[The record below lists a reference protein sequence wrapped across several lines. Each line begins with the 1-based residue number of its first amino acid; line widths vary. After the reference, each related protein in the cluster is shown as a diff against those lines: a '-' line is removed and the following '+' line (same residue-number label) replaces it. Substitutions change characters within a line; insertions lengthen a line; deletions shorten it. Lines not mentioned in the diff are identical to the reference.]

1 VREYLLRL
9 DQLGPGRELAL
20 WVALSIGLYLL
31 FAQLAWRLR
40 KWETGLLGENIRWL
54 DGWRFRRLAW
64 QLLRLLFYVV
74 IPYGLLVQRRLLTG
88 RSMGLV
94 GPEPAG
100 VLGWTEAGWL
110 GGLGWVLLC
119 GAAGVALLV
128 GSWWALARR
137 LEGEEIFYLHHRL
150 PAWEILWDAVF
161 LQLHWG
167 FFRAAAVAW
176 LGETELIWGVFLG
189 LGLGL
194 GAPRCCSLVHS
205 DRLSPDQEPVVG
217 RALSLGHDLCRQCPG
232 WTTDPLVGGLYFK
245 SRLSVIRTANITAAR
260 RPIRFRSATTY

>member
-1 VREYLLRL
+1 MRQYLLRL

-40 KWETGLLGENIRWL
+40 KWETGFLAENIRWL

-74 IPYGLLVQRRLLTG
+74 IPYGLLVERRLLTG

-100 VLGWTEAGWL
+100 VLGWSEAGWL

-128 GSWWALARR
+128 GSWWELARR
-137 LEGEEIFYLHHRL
+137 LEGEAIFYLHHRL

-167 FFRAAAVAW
+167 FYRAAAVAW

-189 LGLGL
+189 LGLAGL
-194 GAPRCCSLVHS
+194 EAAG
-205 DRLSPDQEPVVG
+205 
-217 RALSLGHDLCRQCPG
+217 
-232 WTTDPLVGGLYFK
+232 DPGLYFDSHWPSLANGWVRLAAVAWFTAIGFLLTRNLWLCVLCHWGMTCAVNAMAGRLTRWSVDSI
-245 SRLSVIRTANITAAR
+245 SRAD
-260 RPIRFRSATTY
+260 